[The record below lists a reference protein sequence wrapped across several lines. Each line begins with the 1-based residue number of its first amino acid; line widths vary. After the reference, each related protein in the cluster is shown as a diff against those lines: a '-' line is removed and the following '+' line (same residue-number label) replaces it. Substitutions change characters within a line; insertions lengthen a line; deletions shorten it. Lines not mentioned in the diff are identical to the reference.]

1 MFHSFKHINMLCIIL
16 SDTVVAFG
24 AVELFDSAMKNIFR
38 KKAEIMINIAIFA
51 EDRLHLSIIFK

>member
-1 MFHSFKHINMLCIIL
+1 MLCIIL